1 MGNINK
7 VCISGNVV
15 ADCTKKKAGET
26 PLIEFCVAVNEF
38 RKNKDGERD
47 DYANFIDCTL
57 FGKRAQGLAQFVT
70 KGTKFVIE
78 GHLHQSRWETE
89 DGQKRSRMRVVVDEA
104 DFTAPAQRDNA
115 QDEIPW

>member
-70 KGTKFVIE
+70 KGAKLAIE
-78 GHLHQSRWETE
+78 GHLRQNRWETE
-89 DGQKRSRMRVVVDEA
+89 DGQKRSRIVVVVDEVE
-104 DFTAPAQRDNA
+104 FVSPQQRDNA
-115 QDEIPW
+115 ADDIPW